1 MKVSAPQAP
10 AELQATT
17 HVAQASKAPLS
28 EQDKKLMEVSKQF
41 EGIFVNQMVSA
52 MRKTVI
58 RQGLVPESHAERV
71 YQSMLDQEHAQ
82 KITDTGELGLA
93 NLVYQHLKTQS
104 SR

>member
-1 MKVSAPQAP
+1 MKISAGSSPQ
-10 AELQATT
+10 
-17 HVAQASKAPLS
+17 VAQDSKPSLS

-52 MRKTVI
+52 MRKTVV

-71 YQSMLDQEHAQ
+71 YQGMLDQEHAQ

-93 NLVYQHLKTQS
+93 NLVYQHLKTQTS
-104 SR
+104 K

>member
-1 MKVSAPQAP
+1 MKISGQPP
-10 AELQATT
+10 P
-17 HVAQASKAPLS
+17 VAQDSKTPMS

-52 MRKTVI
+52 MRKTVV

-71 YQSMLDQEHAQ
+71 YQGMLDQEHAQ

-93 NLVYQHLKTQS
+93 NLVYQHLKTQTS
-104 SR
+104 K